1 MRKAGFLLFGLVG
14 AVLLSQFPEFF
25 QQYVQ
30 RLGGRLDEVTMQ
42 VQALDRRAGEAGKS
56 TPDYVRGFLFH
67 DEPDVRRE
75 GLALQ
80 ALVQRRIALAGAY
93 EALQGPDRWWRA
105 GRFVEHFDWDIA
117 SSTFDAY
124 RPAVPV
130 TAEAG
135 AYAGA
140 GFGSAAA
147 LFLAL
152 SGLFRRRRGPR
163 QTARRIG
170 RRP

>member
-30 RLGGRLDEVTMQ
+30 RLGGRLDEATAQ
-42 VQALDRRAGEAGKS
+42 VQALDRRAAEAGKA
-56 TPDYVRGFLFH
+56 TPDYIRGFLFH
-67 DEPDVRRE
+67 DEPNVRRE

-80 ALVQRRIALAGAY
+80 ALVQRRIALAEAY
-93 EALQGPDRWWRA
+93 GSLQGADRWWR
-105 GRFVEHFDWDIA
+105 GGQFVRSLDWDIA
-117 SSTFDAY
+117 ASTLGAY

-130 TAEAG
+130 TAEA
-135 AYAGA
+135 AVYAGA
-140 GFGSAAA
+140 GFGSGMV

-152 SGLFRRRRGPR
+152 SGLFGRRRRR
-163 QTARRIG
+163 STSRI
-170 RRP
+170 R

>member
-1 MRKAGFLLFGLVG
+1 MRKAGFLLFGLIG

-56 TPDYVRGFLFH
+56 TPDYIRGFLFH

-80 ALVQRRIALAGAY
+80 ALVQRRVALAQAY
-93 EALQGPDRWWRA
+93 EALQGAGRWWRA
-105 GRFVEHFDWDIA
+105 EHFAEHFDWDIA

-135 AYAGA
+135 VYAGA
-140 GFGSAAA
+140 GFGSGMV

-152 SGLFRRRRGPR
+152 LGVFGRRRGR
-163 QTARRIG
+163 
-170 RRP
+170 RRPRAH

>member
-1 MRKAGFLLFGLVG
+1 MRKAGFLLFGLIG

-30 RLGGRLDEVTMQ
+30 RLGGRLDEVAAQ

-56 TPDYVRGFLFH
+56 TPDYIRGFLFH
-67 DEPDVRRE
+67 AEPDVRRE

-80 ALVQRRIALAGAY
+80 ALVQRRVALADAY

-105 GRFVEHFDWDIA
+105 GRFAEHFDWDIA

-135 AYAGA
+135 VYAGA
-140 GFGSAAA
+140 GFGSAAI
-147 LFLAL
+147 LFLALSGAL
-152 SGLFRRRRGPR
+152 SGLFRRRRV
-163 QTARRIG
+163 RR
-170 RRP
+170 